1 LAEWNVLGI
10 DPQAAAN
17 FTANLLQLLGLYRQ
31 ERRARKDLDH
41 RDFIEWLEY
50 HRHEEIKEL
59 ITHTYH
65 LESQVDDLLRQ
76 DHAEIS
82 AKLDKVNEIV
92 VDILAKIE
100 GFAAITS
107 SIAPSDGLSVD
118 AVAILQWFVSSGEQS
133 MMTDARGNLHV
144 GKQILPST
152 NRRFLSDDIASLIS
166 HGFISGETTN
176 VPEAASHYTIYRLTR
191 RGSKFLELLSPDSKL
206 PNRD

>member
-1 LAEWNVLGI
+1 VLGI
-10 DPQAAAN
+10 NPQAAAN

-50 HRHEEIKEL
+50 HRHQEIKEL
-59 ITHTYH
+59 ITRTYH

-82 AKLDKVNEIV
+82 AKLDMVNQIV

-107 SIAPSDGLSVD
+107 YR
-118 AVAILQWFVSSGEQS
+118 AI
-133 MMTDARGNLHV
+133 
-144 GKQILPST
+144 
-152 NRRFLSDDIASLIS
+152 RR
-166 HGFISGETTN
+166 T
-176 VPEAASHYTIYRLTR
+176 VR
-191 RGSKFLELLSPDSKL
+191 
-206 PNRD
+206 